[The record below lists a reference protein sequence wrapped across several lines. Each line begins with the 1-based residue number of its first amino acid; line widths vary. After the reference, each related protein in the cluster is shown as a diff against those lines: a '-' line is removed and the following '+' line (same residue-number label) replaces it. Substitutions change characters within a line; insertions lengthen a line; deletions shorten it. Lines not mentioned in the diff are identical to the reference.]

1 MKKKGFSGLEAFILI
16 VILIGTYFYFFY
28 ESPGKTYEP
37 GILVDKIPEQINL
50 KGGKVIDHKGY
61 TIITKAAVKVKARV
75 LSKERYYF
83 DDGADLIPVDL
94 ALGWKEMSD
103 QSVIDELK
111 IWQSGRFYYW
121 KTRGNDFPVPR
132 NKIEHNSSNWHM
144 IPSTNQIEDELK
156 SVSKG
161 DVVSFE
167 GFLVDVT
174 KKGGSIRSTSMVR
187 TDTGPGACE
196 IVFLVSFKVV
206 DQSSE

>member
-1 MKKKGFSGLEAFILI
+1 MKKIGFSGIEALVAI
-16 VILIGTYFYFFY
+16 VILLGVYFYFFY

-37 GILVDKIPEQINL
+37 GVLVETAPEQVNT
-50 KGGKVIDHKGY
+50 KGSKVIDHKGY
-61 TIITKAAVKVKARV
+61 TIITKAAVKVRARV
-75 LSKERYYF
+75 LGKERYYF
-83 DDGADLIPVDL
+83 DDGADAVPVDL

-103 QSVIDELK
+103 QSVIDKLK

-121 KTRGNDFPVPR
+121 RTREDYLPVSR
-132 NKIEHNSSNWHM
+132 DKIEHNSSNWHM
-144 IPSTNQIEDELK
+144 IPSTDSIEDELK

-174 KKGGSIRSTSMVR
+174 KKGGFMRNTSMVR

-196 IVFLVSFKVV
+196 IVFVISFKIE
-206 DQSSE
+206 D